1 MNLGNKLNNPLS
13 AYANWIH
20 LQWPSNTPEALPEV
34 GLDGAT
40 SIPGIRIAG
49 DLLGVPLLKFAADSG
64 ARAVQAFIA
73 EKAFIDRVQNVDGLD
88 LAIIGGGVA
97 GLAAALEAQKAGLKF
112 VVYEASE
119 PFATIVNFTNG
130 KPIFTYPRTMQPRGE
145 VKLSADVK
153 ERLLTQLQTQAEQ
166 ANIPFEIRRVDRV
179 VRKGKALEVRFT
191 DTHPAIRATR
201 VLICTGRSG
210 DHYKL
215 DVPGEK
221 LDKVHNRLFDPKDY
235 SGKDVLVVGGGDS
248 ALEAAVSLCEA
259 GADVSLSYRGAA
271 FSRPKQEN
279 IDKAEALLG
288 DKILYTTQVTRIEAD
303 KVWLDGAHNV
313 NVCVPNDDVF
323 VLIGREAPVDF
334 FHRTGISV
342 RGHWSIRKMTG
353 FFLTLLTVLFIY
365 RWKTENSAVADL
377 FLEKDWF
384 PNNIDAASWPADNS
398 LIKILQHEVNTPG
411 FYYELLYT
419 LIIIIF
425 GVRRMLRVPTPY
437 VRWQTTSLILVQ
449 TIPLF
454 ILPYFILP
462 LMGEWGL
469 FETGGGGW
477 LADQLFPIGDSGDRE
492 YWRSVGF
499 ILAWPLFIWNVF
511 TPQPNML
518 WLAIAFLQTF
528 VLIPWLVRRYGKGVY
543 CGWICSCGAL
553 AETLG
558 DAQRTKMPHGPVWNK
573 LNMAGQV
580 ILGGVLVLL
589 MLRILSWILHDHPT
603 GEAMGLLF
611 SQLTFDYTLFG
622 ISLNYS
628 TVVDYFLSG
637 ILGLGLY
644 FHFSGRTWC
653 RFFCPLAALMNIYA
667 RFTEFRIFAE
677 KEKCISCNVCT
688 SVCHQGIDVMNF
700 ANKGKPMED
709 PQCVRCSACV
719 SSCPTGTLSF
729 GRLRADGTIM
739 IDKLPASPV
748 QMREALAKAD

>member
-1 MNLGNKLNNPLS
+1 MNIGNKLTYPFR
-13 AYANWIH
+13 AYANWLH
-20 LQWPSNTPEALPEV
+20 LQWPSNTPETLPEV
-34 GLDGAT
+34 GVDGAT
-40 SIPGIRIAG
+40 SIPSIRIVG

-64 ARAVQAFIA
+64 AGVVQAFIA
-73 EKAFIDRVQNVDGLD
+73 EKAFIDKPQHSDDLD

-97 GLAAALEAQKAGLKF
+97 GLAAALEARKAGLKF

-130 KPIFTYPRTMQPRGE
+130 KPIFTYPRAMQPRGD
-145 VKLSADVK
+145 VRLSANVK
-153 ERLLTQLQTQAEQ
+153 EGLLAQLQTQAQQ
-166 ANIPFEIRRVDRV
+166 AKLPFEIRRVDRI
-179 VRKGKALEVRFT
+179 VRQGKALEVQFT
-191 DTHPAIRATR
+191 ENHPPVRATR

-215 DVPGEK
+215 AVPGED
-221 LDKVHNRLFDPKDY
+221 LDKVHNRLFDPNDY
-235 SGKDVLVVGGGDS
+235 SGKKVLVVGGGDS
-248 ALEAAVSLCEA
+248 ALEAAISLCEA
-259 GADVSLSYRGAA
+259 DADVTLSYRGSA

-279 IDKAEALLG
+279 IDKAETLLAN
-288 DKILYTTQVTRIEAD
+288 KILYETQITQIEAD
-303 KVWLDGAHNV
+303 KVWLERAN
-313 NVCVPNDDVF
+313 NENIELANDAVF
-323 VLIGREAPVDF
+323 VMIGREAPVDF

-342 RGHWSIRKMTG
+342 RGHWSFQKILG
-353 FFLTLLTVLFIY
+353 FMLTFLTVLFIY
-365 RWKTENSAVADL
+365 RWKKDNSETADL
-377 FLEKDWF
+377 FLEKGWF
-384 PNNIDAASWPADNS
+384 PNNIDASSWVTGNPA
-398 LIKILQHEVNTPG
+398 IKILQHEVNSPG

-425 GVRRMLRVPTPY
+425 GLRRMLRVPTPY

-449 TIPLF
+449 TVPLF

-462 LMGEWGL
+462 LLGEWGV
-469 FETGGGGW
+469 FETGAGEW
-477 LADQLFPIGDSGDRE
+477 LADQLFPIGDGGDRE

-589 MLRILSWILHDHPT
+589 VLRILSWLLHNQPM
-603 GEAMGLLF
+603 GEAIGMLF
-611 SQLTFDYTLFG
+611 TQLTFDYTLFG

-637 ILGLGLY
+637 IVGLGLY

-739 IDKLPASPV
+739 LDKLPASPV
-748 QMREALAKAD
+748 QIREALAKAN

>member
-1 MNLGNKLNNPLS
+1 MNISHQLPNS
-13 AYANWIH
+13 FRAYAHWLH
-20 LQWPSNTPEALPEV
+20 WQWPSNTPEALPEV
-34 GLDGAT
+34 DLDGAT
-40 SIPGIRIAG
+40 SMFGIRIAG

-73 EKAFIDRVQNVDGLD
+73 EKAFSDTAQGADGLD

-97 GLAAALEAQKAGLKF
+97 GLAAALEARKAGLKF

-130 KPIFTYPRTMQPRGE
+130 KPIFTYPRAMQPQGD
-145 VKLSADVK
+145 VTLSATVK
-153 ERLLTQLQTQAEQ
+153 EGLLAGLQAQAQQ
-166 ANIPFEIRRVDRV
+166 ANVPFEIRRVERI
-179 VRKGKALEVRFT
+179 VRQGKALEVRFT
-191 DTHPAIRATR
+191 DAHPAIRATR

-215 DVPGEK
+215 GVAGED

-235 SGKDVLVVGGGDS
+235 AGKKVLVVGGGDS
-248 ALEAAVSLCEA
+248 ALEAAVSLREA
-259 GADVSLSYRGAA
+259 GADVTLSYRGAS

-279 IDKAEALLG
+279 IDQAEALLG
-288 DKILYTTQVTRIEAD
+288 DKILYKTEVTRIEAD
-303 KVWLDGAHNV
+303 KVLLKGVDAAHIEL
-313 NVCVPNDDVF
+313 PNDAVF
-323 VLIGREAPVDF
+323 VMIGREAPVDF
-334 FHRTGISV
+334 FQRTGISV
-342 RGHWSIRKMTG
+342 RGHWSLSKMTG
-353 FFLTLLTVLFIY
+353 FLLTLLTVVFIY
-365 RWKTENSAVADL
+365 RWKTENSAVADW
-377 FLEKDWF
+377 FLEKGWF
-384 PNNIDAASWPADNS
+384 PNNIDATSWSTDNP
-398 LIKILQHEVNTPG
+398 LIKLLQHEVNSTG
-411 FYYELLYT
+411 FYYEFIYT

-425 GVRRMLRVPTPY
+425 GIRRMLRVPTPY
-437 VRWQTTSLILVQ
+437 VRWQTTSLILIQ

-462 LMGEWGL
+462 LLGEWGA
-469 FETGGGGW
+469 FDTGAGEW

-528 VLIPWLVRRYGKGVY
+528 VFIPLLVRRYGKGVY

-558 DAQRTKMPHGPVWNK
+558 DAQRAKMPHGVIWNK

-580 ILGGVLVLL
+580 ILAGVFALL
-589 MLRILSWILHDHPT
+589 MLRVLSWVSHNAAIDS
-603 GEAMGLLF
+603 LF
-611 SQLTFDYTLFG
+611 MQLTFNYKLFG
-622 ISLNYS
+622 IPLNYS

-637 ILGLGLY
+637 IVGLGLY

-719 SSCPTGTLSF
+719 SSCSTGTLSF
-729 GRLRADGTIM
+729 GRLRADGTII

-748 QMREALAKAD
+748 QIKETLVQSN